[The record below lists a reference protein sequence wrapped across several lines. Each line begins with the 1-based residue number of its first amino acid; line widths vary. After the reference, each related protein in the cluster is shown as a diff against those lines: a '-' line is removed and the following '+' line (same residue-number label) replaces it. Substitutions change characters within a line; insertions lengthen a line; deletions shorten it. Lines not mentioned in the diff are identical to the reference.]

1 MQAKKLDRSYSVNKL
16 TKMTNPLSDYH
27 ENCKHLQRI
36 TVLDCM
42 LISAFYPF
50 KVLMVDSLKK
60 ALEVIEK
67 SAATIPREKKV
78 LEEKSKQ
85 QQQQAE
91 EKQKPK

>member
-1 MQAKKLDRSYSVNKL
+1 
-16 TKMTNPLSDYH
+16 MTNPLNPLSDYH

-36 TVLDCM
+36 MMLDCI
-42 LISAFYPF
+42 LISAFF
-50 KVLMVDSLKK
+50 LFQVLMVDSLKK

-85 QQQQAE
+85 QQQQQAE